1 MFKAAAGA
9 ILLAIVGTTAEA
21 LWRPVAD
28 YVISTVGID
37 LLGSDFTGV
46 EVEADSPPP
55 GSSKRDGCAV
65 RESGDGFSKLPAH
78 SSVDNWKILEAGE
91 NVFAKIKDEKGR
103 SFRIFGVRKGAWLVL
118 TLTGKGNGHATIY
131 LESGAQGYYE
141 GYQISNDCH
150 SKVAGAAL
158 ICPYVLAEGNQDKA
172 LLRAPSIEA
181 MQCQPL
187 IPEKGLPATSLSTLT
202 K

>member
-1 MFKAAAGA
+1 
-9 ILLAIVGTTAEA
+9 
-21 LWRPVAD
+21 VAD

-46 EVEADSPPP
+46 EVEADPPP
-55 GSSKRDGCAV
+55 PNSPKRDGCAV
-65 RESGDGFSKLPAH
+65 RVSGDGFSKIPAH
-78 SSVDNWKILEAGE
+78 LSVDNWKILEVSD
-91 NVFAKIKDEKGR
+91 NVFAKIKDEKEH
-103 SFRIFGVRKGAWLVL
+103 SFRIFGVRKGTWLVL
-118 TLTGKGNGHATIY
+118 TVSGKGNGHATID
-131 LESGAQGYYE
+131 LERGTQGYYE

-158 ICPYVLAEGNQDKA
+158 ICPYVLAEGKQDKA

-187 IPEKGLPATSLSTLT
+187 LPEKGLPSTSLTALT